1 MTTHTGSSVTESERS
16 ITSAQLAYKLVN
28 DASSATKTYGCIQ
41 CLNHDALASDDDY
54 THTVGFTLI

>member
-28 DASSATKTYGCIQ
+28 DASSDTKTYGCIQ
-41 CLNHDALASDDDY
+41 V
-54 THTVGFTLI
+54 TMTIHTLLVLL